1 MKSMLLTLLC
11 AAPLVV
17 GYQAYEAPAPETVAP
32 VEAVAVEEAA
42 VPAET
47 ADQAQAVYLTCMGC
61 ADPDCVDPAH
71 YHYCTPGCTV
81 AEHYHD
87 CPVGCADPTHPC
99 YGQCWEEAGVAC
111 PREFCPSMGCTV
123 EGCTDPAH
131 YHSCPAGCADPAHY
145 HNCPA
150 GCTASAHCQDCPLG
164 YPNADCPRYTGHH
177 RGGWGHH
184 GRCHY

>member
-1 MKSMLLTLLC
+1 MKSMFLTLLC
-11 AAPLVV
+11 AAPLLV

-32 VEAVAVEEAA
+32 VEVVAVEEAA
-42 VPAET
+42 LP

-71 YHYCTPGCTV
+71 YHHCAPGCAV

-99 YGQCWEEAGVAC
+99 CGQCWEETGVVC
-111 PREFCPSMGCTV
+111 PREFCPSMGCTA
-123 EGCTDPAH
+123 EGCT
-131 YHSCPAGCADPAHY
+131 DPAHY

-150 GCTASAHCQDCPLG
+150 GCTDAAHCQDCPLG

-184 GRCHY
+184 GRCRY

>member
-1 MKSMLLTLLC
+1 MKSMFLTLLC
-11 AAPLVV
+11 AAPLLV

-32 VEAVAVEEAA
+32 VEVVAVEEAA
-42 VPAET
+42 LPAN
-47 ADQAQAVYLTCMGC
+47 QAQAVYLTCMGC

-71 YHYCTPGCTV
+71 YHYCAPGCAV

-99 YGQCWEEAGVAC
+99 CGQCWEETGVVC
-111 PREFCPSMGCTV
+111 PREFCPSMGCTA

-131 YHSCPAGCADPAHY
+131 YHSCPAGCTDA
-145 HNCPA
+145 
-150 GCTASAHCQDCPLG
+150 AHCQDCPLG
-164 YPNADCPRYTGHH
+164 DPNADCPRYTGHH

-184 GRCHY
+184 GRCRY

>member
-1 MKSMLLTLLC
+1 MKSMFLTLLC
-11 AAPLVV
+11 AAPLLV

-32 VEAVAVEEAA
+32 VEVVAVEEAA
-42 VPAET
+42 LP

-71 YHYCTPGCTV
+71 CHYCAPGCAV

-99 YGQCWEEAGVAC
+99 CGQCWEETGVVC
-111 PREFCPSMGCTV
+111 PREFCPSMGCTA
-123 EGCTDPAH
+123 EGCT
-131 YHSCPAGCADPAHY
+131 DPAHY

-150 GCTASAHCQDCPLG
+150 GCTDAAHCQDCPLG

-184 GRCHY
+184 GRCRY

>member
-32 VEAVAVEEAA
+32 VEAVAVEEANL
-42 VPAET
+42 PAEA

-87 CPVGCADPTHPC
+87 CPV
-99 YGQCWEEAGVAC
+99 
-111 PREFCPSMGCTV
+111 
-123 EGCTDPAH
+123 
-131 YHSCPAGCADPAHY
+131 GCADPAHY